1 MNRSLLYSTSAFR
14 LPPSAFRLPPL
25 ALFSFTKRLEKI
37 LWHSLSIVFTVACEN
52 NRGFRCVS
60 QGLRIEPMWIHPMWG
75 GCLLH
80 QRRSYQVTCRF
91 VSADVVFSLSATVDQ
106 RLKQKIKQNIL
117 VNILLLLP
125 SSLFV
130 VCCLFMFII
139 YLLFILFCFVLLLWS
154 GIFFS
159 KCFLYK
165 FCAFKFCAFKGG
177 GRFTGL
183 VSFCGDCCCSNNLFF
198 ADLTFFIVWQF
209 ESFSSQL
216 DKK

>member
-14 LPPSAFRLPPL
+14 LPPLAFRLPPL

-91 VSADVVFSLSATVDQ
+91 VSADVVFQSQCNSWPASKTKNKTKLH
-106 RLKQKIKQNIL
+106 LL
-117 VNILLLLP
+117 LLLLLP

-130 VCCLFMFII
+130 VCYLFIFII
-139 YLLFILFCFVLLLWS
+139 YLFIVYFVLFCFVVMERDILLEM
-154 GIFFS
+154 
-159 KCFLYK
+159 
-165 FCAFKFCAFKGG
+165 
-177 GRFTGL
+177 
-183 VSFCGDCCCSNNLFF
+183 LF
-198 ADLTFFIVWQF
+198 V
-209 ESFSSQL
+209 
-216 DKK
+216 

>member
-1 MNRSLLYSTSAFR
+1 MSLRGSESSRCEFTRCEAAVYFTNGGRIRSRA
-14 LPPSAFRLPPL
+14 
-25 ALFSFTKRLEKI
+25 
-37 LWHSLSIVFTVACEN
+37 V
-52 NRGFRCVS
+52 
-60 QGLRIEPMWIHPMWG
+60 
-75 GCLLH
+75 
-80 QRRSYQVTCRF
+80 SYQLMLF
-91 VSADVVFSLSATVDQ
+91 FSLSATVDQ
-106 RLKQKIKQNIL
+106 RLKQKIKKNSISSSSSSP
-117 VNILLLLP
+117 LLCL
-125 SSLFV
+125 LFV
-130 VCCLFMFII
+130 ICLSLLFI